1 MKFCVLVI
9 IMKFICL
16 KKFLKLRKK
25 DFEWWNVIRNRVRI
39 SGFFEVMVLRN
50 LIYDMLKYLKKVFG
64 VCVLEVG
71 FEDYD
76 MMVSVWVFLEEF
88 FFFCENWK
96 VCFCRYWFLMSF

>member
-1 MKFCVLVI
+1 MKFCVLVL

-50 LIYDMLKYLKKVFG
+50 LIYDMLKYLMKVFG
-64 VCVLEVG
+64 VYVLEVG

-88 FFFCENWK
+88 FFF
-96 VCFCRYWFLMSF
+96 S

>member
-1 MKFCVLVI
+1 MKFCVLVL

-25 DFEWWNVIRNRVRI
+25 DFEWWNVIKNRVRI

-50 LIYDMLKYLKKVFG
+50 LIYDMLKYLMKVFG
-64 VCVLEVG
+64 VYVLEVG

-88 FFFCENWK
+88 FFF
-96 VCFCRYWFLMSF
+96 S